1 MTTVLSRI
9 AIAVNDQISCRQTTK
24 HAKKGKERKNT
35 LTEFQIHYEHE
46 TKIKDPP
53 KNEECNKSL

>member
-1 MTTVLSRI
+1 MTNNLYTDNKTRKE
-9 AIAVNDQISCRQTTK
+9 R
-24 HAKKGKERKNT
+24 KERKNT